1 METTPRNSSYFS
13 IFFLLIL
20 MLFSFQIFKES
31 SFIRSLH
38 IIITWN
44 GYCLF
49 QKQIVNYTYERKK
62 RLSIYRLCQCNKNVI
77 SHLDRVLLT
86 PETFHW
92 VIRRKMLLEFGLFF
106 GFYLFQF
113 VFHEFIILSKQNC
126 QQYTYVF

>member
-13 IFFLLIL
+13 IFFFTYFDALFLSNIQREFIHPFVAYYYNMKRLL
-20 MLFSFQIFKES
+20 
-31 SFIRSLH
+31 
-38 IIITWN
+38 
-44 GYCLF
+44 LF

-92 VIRRKMLLEFGLFF
+92 VIRRKM
-106 GFYLFQF
+106 F

-126 QQYTYVF
+126 QQYTYAF